1 MKVSITEG
9 ETTITVEHADI
20 TEDTF
25 GGERQLVAGAVEAF
39 RDALNGLYP
48 TVMRNNEVV
57 FRNRPQDVLPDVSWT
72 STSLY
77 DHYGQGSVI
86 NSAAANPYTSMAPNP
101 TTQQPGVNYDSV
113 GTLTGG
119 TDSAL
124 T

>member
-57 FRNRPQDVLPDVSWT
+57 FRNRPQ
-72 STSLY
+72 
-77 DHYGQGSVI
+77 
-86 NSAAANPYTSMAPNP
+86 
-101 TTQQPGVNYDSV
+101 QPGVNYDSV
-113 GTLTGG
+113 GTSTGG
-119 TDSAL
+119 TDNVITYSN
-124 T
+124 